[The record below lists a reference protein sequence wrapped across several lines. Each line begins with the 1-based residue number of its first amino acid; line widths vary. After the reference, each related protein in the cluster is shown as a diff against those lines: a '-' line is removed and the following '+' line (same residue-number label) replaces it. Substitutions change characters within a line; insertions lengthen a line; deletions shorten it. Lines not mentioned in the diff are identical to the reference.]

1 VGDRGFCHLWLG
13 QPSHQH
19 FDVTI
24 EQSLCTIMAESVPP
38 STPPVNAQ
46 AVGAEQI
53 AAREGEKRG
62 SATAG
67 MFSDLTVD
75 V

>member
-1 VGDRGFCHLWLG
+1 MGDSFPYPG
-13 QPSHQH
+13 QPSHKH
-19 FDVTI
+19 FKVTI
-24 EQSLCTIMAESVPP
+24 EQSLCAAMAENVAPL
-38 STPPVNAQ
+38 TQPVNEQ
-46 AVGAEQI
+46 AVDTASESQ
-53 AAREGEKRG
+53 KRG